1 MGVVTTTLSA
11 PVETSVSA
19 VSALETA
26 RAQVEELVL
35 LRTRIDAEIA
45 EAVRAYAQAEVA
57 ARLEQVAA
65 GQVSVEQVEA
75 SVVDGLGRA
84 LRVSPTRARAQ
95 LRIGRDLH
103 AGLDTVRVQFAAGE
117 LDRRKVAAIVNAA
130 SHLDPA
136 ERAQVDTRLA
146 AHDLATL
153 GQRRVADL
161 ARTIVAQV
169 APGKFT
175 ERAHAAR
182 RDRHVSITSAPDG
195 MVVLRA
201 VLPVEQGVACYAALR
216 KAVTEHWV
224 SSEPVTRTRGQI
236 MADTLVERLT
246 GTAPA
251 EAVAAVE
258 VQVLVPVE
266 SLVDAGGPVPVELPG
281 YGPVPA
287 ECLIVPGQ
295 STWRR
300 LITRDGVVIGADSR
314 RRTFDGVL
322 ATIIRSRDRGRC
334 TAPHCDARI
343 EHLDHLHRWS
353 QGGRTTLDNGAGL
366 CAFHN
371 LVRETPP

>member
-1 MGVVTTTLSA
+1 MTTTLSA

-45 EAVRAYAQAEVA
+45 DAVRAYAQAEVQ
-57 ARLEQVAA
+57 ARLGQVAA

-75 SVVDGLGRA
+75 SIVDRLGRA

-103 AGLDTVRVQFAAGE
+103 AGLDRVRDQFAAGE
-117 LDRRKVAAIVNAA
+117 LDRGKVAAVVGAA

-136 ERAQVDTRLA
+136 ERAEVDTRLA
-146 AHDLATL
+146 AHDLASL

-161 ARTIVAQV
+161 ARTIVAQI

-236 MADTLVERLT
+236 MADTLVARLT
-246 GTAPA
+246 GTR
-251 EAVAAVE
+251 
-258 VQVLVPVE
+258 
-266 SLVDAGGPVPVELPG
+266 AGRGGGRGRGAGAGPG
-281 YGPVPA
+281 G
-287 ECLIVPGQ
+287 
-295 STWRR
+295 
-300 LITRDGVVIGADSR
+300 
-314 RRTFDGVL
+314 
-322 ATIIRSRDRGRC
+322 GRC